1 MKRRS
6 RAASRASR
14 SRRSQDSAAPAKCS
28 FDRKHRDAPVLKR
41 KSQVTNRLTRI
52 APRETMRLV
61 IAGLGMVVS
70 VEWEDIDKVE
80 SVKRQINRREA

>member
-1 MKRRS
+1 
-6 RAASRASR
+6 
-14 SRRSQDSAAPAKCS
+14 
-28 FDRKHRDAPVLKR
+28 
-41 KSQVTNRLTRI
+41 
-52 APRETMRLV
+52 MRLV